1 MIGLE
6 IPILFLE
13 DYASGST
20 GFSIVQWGNIQAKAF
35 CYEANWYIGTS
46 VNDDW
51 FSIHCFCSYTIDG
64 VVSRTNR
71 HFDGGVA
78 VHDRYGLNAIY
89 FIEFNSTAEGFSE
102 DTGRNHCSPSAVYV
116 WCAEVVNRTIEEFVV
131 DQVLIGTDGHNNGGA
146 SVWIFIAEGV
156 GQSLSVHFA
165 IVSLNSYNDVCGT
178 FSIGF
183 NIDLTSAV
191 LDSLV
196 DINVNG
202 SFFVALA
209 FYTGTE
215 STVNLGKVAIFIN
228 NSYINEVAFTNRTLF
243 GIESESFIQISADD
257 GQSLGLIAKVLVE
270 YLNSHFG
277 TDEGFVSNGVVTG
290 SEIEVAKRGVAGINS
305 FTSYSSVIVLS
316 RDGYM
321 DAIYVNV
328 FRLNRYI
335 LTQSNLIVDSLDG
348 IIVVGV
354 CSTWSC
360 GEIEVDAFNF
370 AEFSE
375 GEAYG
380 YSIVATIVQS
390 NANLIF
396 TRNEILRI
404 VVAYILEGVSTA
416 IPSEYEVRSFESRS
430 SGGFSSF
437 WFVNDSEVF
446 SVLISIGWIFR
457 SSIFI
462 FQNKAAFR
470 NLAINVSDFELNS
483 IAEGYIAIAI
493 NASAVGSIVTSE
505 HGAAIL
511 SNIDGS
517 SIDIILIDD
526 QNANN
531 LTVFVQD
538 VDGIYSRF
546 SEGELNREVTI
557 SISSYSG
564 LFQGDTVAIVIAL
577 KSQFGVFSIVGSSF
591 PSYTLDRVLLGFA
604 RSYIVVQIEVPMI
617 TIITIC
623 ISESYTV
630 GNNSWSFYIN
640 CESLAEWSIIA
651 KRSSSSVAS
660 AYSIFSNTHVDNV
673 VAFCW
678 ECNVEGIVIAYRSVD
693 AFVKAINFWIA
704 VSCCDFRGFAIAE
717 VGCYQFITA
726 NFGCP
731 RINKRTSIVQNSF
744 IGNLICAVKQNRFN
758 NRFFVFVNRN
768 SSYCASIVVIT
779 DKIAVARN
787 NITQYIDGFLSDNGV
802 AFLNSYVVVTVW
814 NLDLRVIGDT
824 HCLNS
829 STSIDSEIGCTVL
842 SKHIVGIHSWSS
854 SVINING
861 YIC

>member
-51 FSIHCFCSYTIDG
+51 FSIHCFCSFTIDG

-354 CSTWSC
+354 CRTWSC

-437 WFVNDSEVF
+437 WFVNDSEVC

-517 SIDIILIDD
+517 SIDIILINS
-526 QNANN
+526 QSANDF
-531 LTVFVQD
+531 TFFVDNINVITRGFTQ
-538 VDGIYSRF
+538 SKF
-546 SEGELNREVTI
+546 EREVTFFI
-557 SISSYSG
+557 SFYFGALQSDAI
-564 LFQGDTVAIVIAL
+564 AIVIARQGQ
-577 KSQFGVFSIVGSSF
+577 SGVFCWIIHGFISSTSNSVFLCIAWRYVIINIPNAISALIKSYAVGNNGWSFNFYSHSLKRAQNSSLFKNSTFGCARRERSSYNCSMNDIVTFCRESNGETIFIINSIAIVNHIHIRVITTYSSSAAKNSICHNIAALGSPYNNTTIIIYWQFSSCISSIDNFKFDGSF
-591 PSYTLDRVLLGFA
+591 FVLIYRY
-604 RSYIVVQIEVPMI
+604 RSYSI
-617 TIITIC
+617 TII
-623 ISESYTV
+623 
-630 GNNSWSFYIN
+630 
-640 CESLAEWSIIA
+640 
-651 KRSSSSVAS
+651 
-660 AYSIFSNTHVDNV
+660 
-673 VAFCW
+673 
-678 ECNVEGIVIAYRSVD
+678 
-693 AFVKAINFWIA
+693 
-704 VSCCDFRGFAIAE
+704 
-717 VGCYQFITA
+717 
-726 NFGCP
+726 
-731 RINKRTSIVQNSF
+731 
-744 IGNLICAVKQNRFN
+744 
-758 NRFFVFVNRN
+758 
-768 SSYCASIVVIT
+768 
-779 DKIAVARN
+779 
-787 NITQYIDGFLSDNGV
+787 ID
-802 AFLNSYVVVTVW
+802 
-814 NLDLRVIGDT
+814 
-824 HCLNS
+824 CQ
-829 STSIDSEIGCTVL
+829 
-842 SKHIVGIHSWSS
+842 
-854 SVINING
+854 
-861 YIC
+861 